1 MFKPKAETILETP
14 TKSVSTV
21 VDTVNWLPTHE
32 HVNNDFCH
40 FLGFQSQM
48 FHVVSWMGALP
59 MPTPVKA
66 QIAAN

>member
-32 HVNNDFCH
+32 HIMIFVIFRVSVTDF
-40 FLGFQSQM
+40 
-48 FHVVSWMGALP
+48 
-59 MPTPVKA
+59 
-66 QIAAN
+66 